1 MHAKEKRKEAAMD
14 KKLYLDQKRY
24 QAYVKSRASRS
35 HVVSDCFNAFL
46 VGGSICTFGQAL
58 LGFYG
63 EVLGMDERAA
73 STSVSITLIFLAALL
88 TGIGVF
94 DRIGRVAGAGT
105 LVPITGFSNAVTSPA
120 IDTRSE
126 GWVMG
131 VGAKIFTVAGPVI
144 LYGTLSGV
152 LYGIIYYTLSLFL

>member
-1 MHAKEKRKEAAMD
+1 MD

-24 QAYVKSRASRS
+24 KAYVKKRAARS
-35 HVVSDCFNAFL
+35 HVLSNCRNAFL
-46 VGGSICTFGQAL
+46 VGGSICAFGQAL
-58 LGFYG
+58 LFFYSR
-63 EVLGMDERAA
+63 VIGMDERAA
-73 STSVSITLIFLAALL
+73 STGVSVSLIFLASLL
-88 TGIGVF
+88 TGIGIF

-120 IDTRSE
+120 IDTQSE

-131 VGAKIFTVAGPVI
+131 VGSKIFTVAGPVI

-152 LYGIIYYTLSLFL
+152 LYGVIYYILSLFL

>member
-1 MHAKEKRKEAAMD
+1 MD
-14 KKLYLDQKRY
+14 QKLYLDRKRY
-24 QAYVKSRASRS
+24 QAYVKGRAARS
-35 HVVSDCFNAFL
+35 HVFSNCKNAFL
-46 VGGSICTFGQAL
+46 MGGSICTFAQSL
-58 LGFYG
+58 LFFYTD
-63 EVLGMDERAA
+63 VLRFNDRAA
-73 STSVSITLIFLAALL
+73 ATGVSVTLIFLAALS

-94 DRIGRVAGAGT
+94 DCVARVAGAGT
-105 LVPITGFSNAVTSPA
+105 LVPITGFANAVTSPA

-152 LYGIIYYTLSLFL
+152 LYGAVYYLLMLIF